1 MKKYRSLAG
10 MILGFLLL
18 AWMSKTCYAE
28 IADVTAFENLEWK
41 KVHEEALIAPQGVV
55 QSICA
60 TKNYI
65 ICIENTNDAQDT
77 PDTVSAYYKNDTDAD
92 GNPVEQYSL
101 ALRNTDNNWEHGNGM
116 AYNQAKEEIY
126 VAPYTSQNPENRGCL
141 FVMDANTLAYKGKIK
156 ISDDY
161 NILGIGYRE
170 ETDQYVIQTNV
181 EGGYSFKILDNQ
193 FQIAEDLGRYEGTSV
208 GTNFQDLQLV
218 DEYIL
223 NFPLTL
229 NMGIGDYLNVYSLE
243 TKELVSCSKL
253 NFPFEGVSNDEP
265 EGLCET
271 AEGTYIAVV
280 DEDRIDGRRMFCF
293 YETQV
298 PCKEE
303 AVSAEEN
310 IDTNENDVGESNRQ
324 TKADTLGER
333 TDSEKNTDLEEN
345 TDSEEIPTSSED
357 YKKEASKSL
366 KKQSAKNTPKEVS
379 FAEKMSI
386 GFSGMITQ
394 AQELSKKLPSVVEL
408 AKEAGNLAGTFIET
422 LLTKI
427 KTLWKSGSTILAQN
441 QREVFLFLAIGFTII
456 SIMGLWV
463 CIVQL
468 IRIRKQKKA
477 RAELERLRK
486 AWKEEAEQWLQAER
500 KRL

>member
-1 MKKYRSLAG
+1 
-10 MILGFLLL
+10 
-18 AWMSKTCYAE
+18 
-28 IADVTAFENLEWK
+28 
-41 KVHEEALIAPQGVV
+41 
-55 QSICA
+55 
-60 TKNYI
+60 
-65 ICIENTNDAQDT
+65 
-77 PDTVSAYYKNDTDAD
+77 
-92 GNPVEQYSL
+92 
-101 ALRNTDNNWEHGNGM
+101 
-116 AYNQAKEEIY
+116 
-126 VAPYTSQNPENRGCL
+126 
-141 FVMDANTLAYKGKIK
+141 
-156 ISDDY
+156 
-161 NILGIGYRE
+161 
-170 ETDQYVIQTNV
+170 
-181 EGGYSFKILDNQ
+181 
-193 FQIAEDLGRYEGTSV
+193 
-208 GTNFQDLQLV
+208 
-218 DEYIL
+218 
-223 NFPLTL
+223 
-229 NMGIGDYLNVYSLE
+229 
-243 TKELVSCSKL
+243 
-253 NFPFEGVSNDEP
+253 
-265 EGLCET
+265 
-271 AEGTYIAVV
+271 
-280 DEDRIDGRRMFCF
+280 MFCF

-310 IDTNENDVGESNRQ
+310 IDTNENDVRESNRQ

-345 TDSEEIPTSSED
+345 ADSEEIPTSSED

-394 AQELSKKLPSVVEL
+394 AQKLSKKLPSVVEL

-427 KTLWKSGSTILAQN
+427 KTLWKSDSIILAQN

>member
-1 MKKYRSLAG
+1 M
-10 MILGFLLL
+10 
-18 AWMSKTCYAE
+18 
-28 IADVTAFENLEWK
+28 
-41 KVHEEALIAPQGVV
+41 HEEALIAPQGVV

-60 TKNYI
+60 TKDYI

-141 FVMDANTLAYKGKIK
+141 FIMDANTLAYKGKIK

-193 FQIAEDLGRYEGTSV
+193 FQIVEDLGKYEGTSV

-280 DEDRIDGRRMFCF
+280 DEDRTDGRRVFCF
-293 YETQV
+293 YETSV

-303 AVSAEEN
+303 AVP
-310 IDTNENDVGESNRQ
+310 V
-324 TKADTLGER
+324 
-333 TDSEKNTDLEEN
+333 EEN
-345 TDSEEIPTSSED
+345 TDSGENDGRESNEQTDTETVGEQTDTEETSGENIEAEETPTSSED
-357 YKKEASKSL
+357 SKKESSKSF

-394 AQELSKKLPSVVEL
+394 AQKLSKELPSVVKL
-408 AKEAGNLAGTFIET
+408 AKKAGNLAGTFAET
-422 LLTKI
+422 VLTKI
-427 KTLWKSGSTILAQN
+427 KTLWKSGSTVLAQN
-441 QREVFLFLAIGFTII
+441 QREVLLFLAIGFIVV

-463 CIVQL
+463 CIIRL

-486 AWKEEAEQWLQAER
+486 AWKEEAEQWFQAER

>member
-1 MKKYRSLAG
+1 
-10 MILGFLLL
+10 
-18 AWMSKTCYAE
+18 
-28 IADVTAFENLEWK
+28 
-41 KVHEEALIAPQGVV
+41 
-55 QSICA
+55 
-60 TKNYI
+60 
-65 ICIENTNDAQDT
+65 
-77 PDTVSAYYKNDTDAD
+77 
-92 GNPVEQYSL
+92 
-101 ALRNTDNNWEHGNGM
+101 
-116 AYNQAKEEIY
+116 
-126 VAPYTSQNPENRGCL
+126 
-141 FVMDANTLAYKGKIK
+141 
-156 ISDDY
+156 
-161 NILGIGYRE
+161 
-170 ETDQYVIQTNV
+170 
-181 EGGYSFKILDNQ
+181 
-193 FQIAEDLGRYEGTSV
+193 
-208 GTNFQDLQLV
+208 
-218 DEYIL
+218 
-223 NFPLTL
+223 
-229 NMGIGDYLNVYSLE
+229 MGIGDYLNVYSLE

-280 DEDRIDGRRMFCF
+280 DEDRTDGRRMFCF

-298 PCKEE
+298 PCKEA
-303 AVSAEEN
+303 AVPAEEN
-310 IDTNENDVGESNRQ
+310 IDTNENDVRELNQQ
-324 TKADTLGER
+324 TEEDTPGAQ
-333 TDSEKNTDLEEN
+333 TDAEANTDTEEN

-357 YKKEASKSL
+357 YKKEESKSL

-394 AQELSKKLPSVVEL
+394 AQKLSKELPSVVEL
-408 AKEAGNLAGTFIET
+408 AKKAGNLTGSFVET

-427 KTLWKSGSTILAQN
+427 KTLWKSGSIILAQN
-441 QREVFLFLAIGFTII
+441 QREVFLFLAIGFTIV

-463 CIVQL
+463 CIVRL

>member
-280 DEDRIDGRRMFCF
+280 DEDRTDGRRMFCF

-345 TDSEEIPTSSED
+345 TDSE
-357 YKKEASKSL
+357 
-366 KKQSAKNTPKEVS
+366 
-379 FAEKMSI
+379 KMSI

-427 KTLWKSGSTILAQN
+427 KTLWKSGSIILAQN
-441 QREVFLFLAIGFTII
+441 QRKVLLFLAIGFTII

-463 CIVQL
+463 CIVRL

>member
-10 MILGFLLL
+10 VILGFLLL

-28 IADVTAFENLEWK
+28 IADVTAFETLEWK
-41 KVHEEALIAPQGVV
+41 KVHEEALLAPQGVV

-60 TKNYI
+60 TKDYI

-92 GNPVEQYSL
+92 GNPVEKYSL

-271 AEGTYIAVV
+271 AEGTYVAVV
-280 DEDRIDGRRMFCF
+280 DEDRTDGRRMFCF
-293 YETQV
+293 YETSV
-298 PCKEE
+298 PCKQEQAVPEDGEE
-303 AVSAEEN
+303 QTVLGKAEEETVPEEKETELREEKTEK
-310 IDTNENDVGESNRQ
+310 IQTLKKESVKNQ
-324 TKADTLGER
+324 TKESSF
-333 TDSEKNTDLEEN
+333 SEKMN
-345 TDSEEIPTSSED
+345 I
-357 YKKEASKSL
+357 A
-366 KKQSAKNTPKEVS
+366 
-379 FAEKMSI
+379 
-386 GFSGMITQ
+386 FSGMVTQ
-394 AQELSKKLPSVVEL
+394 AQKISKELPSVAEL
-408 AKEAGNLAGTFIET
+408 AKKAGNLAGT
-422 LLTKI
+422 LLERI
-427 KTLWKSGSTILAQN
+427 KTSWKPHPVVLTQN
-441 QREVFLFLAIGFTII
+441 QREKFLFLAIGFII
-456 SIMGLWV
+456 LNLVGLWL
-463 CIVQL
+463 CIIRL
-468 IRIRKQKKA
+468 IRIRKQKKS
-477 RAELERLRK
+477 REKLERLRTE
-486 AWKEEAEQWLQAER
+486 WKEEAEQWFQAEK

>member
-10 MILGFLLL
+10 VILGFLLL

-60 TKNYI
+60 TKDYI

-77 PDTVSAYYKNDTDAD
+77 PDTVSAYYKNDTDAE

-126 VAPYTSQNPENRGCL
+126 VALYTSQNPENRGCL
-141 FVMDANTLAYKGKIK
+141 FIMDANTLAYKGKIK

-193 FQIAEDLGRYEGTSV
+193 FQIIEDLGRYEGTSV

-265 EGLCET
+265 EGLCEI
-271 AEGTYIAVV
+271 AEGTYLAVV
-280 DEDRIDGRRMFCF
+280 DEDRTDGRRMFCF

-303 AVSAEEN
+303 AVP
-310 IDTNENDVGESNRQ
+310 V
-324 TKADTLGER
+324 
-333 TDSEKNTDLEEN
+333 EEN
-345 TDSEEIPTSSED
+345 TDSGKNEESKSKEQTDTEAVEEQTDTEETSKENTDAEETPTLSEES
-357 YKKEASKSL
+357 KKEISKSL

-394 AQELSKKLPSVVEL
+394 AQKLSKELPSVVKL
-408 AKEAGNLAGTFIET
+408 AKKAGNLAGTFAET
-422 LLTKI
+422 VLTEI
-427 KTLWKSGSTILAQN
+427 KTLWKSGSKILAQN
-441 QREVFLFLAIGFTII
+441 QREVWLVLAIGFVVLNV
-456 SIMGLWV
+456 MGFWV
-463 CIVQL
+463 CIIRL

-486 AWKEEAEQWLQAER
+486 AWKEEVEQWFQAER

>member
-161 NILGIGYRE
+161 NILGIGYQE

-298 PCKEE
+298 PCKE
-303 AVSAEEN
+303 
-310 IDTNENDVGESNRQ
+310 R
-324 TKADTLGER
+324 
-333 TDSEKNTDLEEN
+333 
-345 TDSEEIPTSSED
+345 SSFGRRKHR
-357 YKKEASKSL
+357 YK
-366 KKQSAKNTPKEVS
+366 
-379 FAEKMSI
+379 
-386 GFSGMITQ
+386 
-394 AQELSKKLPSVVEL
+394 
-408 AKEAGNLAGTFIET
+408 
-422 LLTKI
+422 
-427 KTLWKSGSTILAQN
+427 
-441 QREVFLFLAIGFTII
+441 
-456 SIMGLWV
+456 
-463 CIVQL
+463 
-468 IRIRKQKKA
+468 RK
-477 RAELERLRK
+477 
-486 AWKEEAEQWLQAER
+486 
-500 KRL
+500 

>member
-10 MILGFLLL
+10 VILGFLLL

-28 IADVTAFENLEWK
+28 IADVTAFETLEWK
-41 KVHEEALIAPQGVV
+41 KVHEEALLAPQGVV

-60 TKNYI
+60 TKDYI

-92 GNPVEQYSL
+92 GNPVEKYSL

-126 VAPYTSQNPENRGCL
+126 VAPYTSQNSENRGCL

-156 ISDDY
+156 ISNDY

-271 AEGTYIAVV
+271 AEGTYVAVV
-280 DEDRIDGRRMFCF
+280 DEDRTDGRRMFCF

-303 AVSAEEN
+303 VAPIEE
-310 IDTNENDVGESNRQ
+310 
-324 TKADTLGER
+324 
-333 TDSEKNTDLEEN
+333 EK
-345 TDSEEIPTSSED
+345 TDSEENTSSES
-357 YKKEASKSL
+357 KKQEISTDTAEGKEDTETLKEEKSTPL
-366 KKQSAKNTPKEVS
+366 KKQSTKNTPKEIS
-379 FAEKMSI
+379 FAEKMGS

-394 AQELSKKLPSVVEL
+394 AQKISKELPSVAEL
-408 AKEAGNLAGTFIET
+408 AKKAGNLAGT
-422 LLTKI
+422 LLERI
-427 KTLWKSGSTILAQN
+427 KTSWKPHPVVLTQN
-441 QREVFLFLAIGFTII
+441 QREKFLFIAIGFII
-456 SIMGLWV
+456 LNLVGLWL
-463 CIVQL
+463 CIIRL
-468 IRIRKQKKA
+468 IRIRKQKKS
-477 RAELERLRK
+477 RAELERLRTE
-486 AWKEEAEQWLQAER
+486 WKEEAEQWFQAER